1 MQFRLLGM
9 FGTLVFIFN
18 AKGRH
23 HGHGPRVR
31 NHRCPTINGGT
42 RVFMGCATSAATR
55 GLGPFASIKVSIHV
69 CTRVYTHVYTRVYTQ
84 HVDTRVYTRVYT
96 RGDDTRGD
104 DTRGDDT
111 RDDTSV
117 LLVTWSIQCYQA
129 HFESGR
135 SSLNRIFCCC
145 CC

>member
-1 MQFRLLGM
+1 MELL
-9 FGTLVFIFN
+9 FLFLI
-18 AKGRH
+18 GRH

-104 DTRGDDT
+104 DTR
-111 RDDTSV
+111 DDTSV

>member
-1 MQFRLLGM
+1 MQFRRNVWNSCFYFL
-9 FGTLVFIFN
+9 I
-18 AKGRH
+18 GRH

-84 HVDTRVYTRVYT
+84 HVDTRVYTR
-96 RGDDTRGD
+96 GDDTRGD

-145 CC
+145 CCC